1 MTSTD
6 LDFIRMVVDG
16 DIERLTRCLAAS
28 PALAAMS
35 SHVGASRQES
45 STFFFADIAHYF
57 YAGDTA
63 LHMAAAAFRRHV
75 AALLVAHGADC
86 RAKNRRGAEPLHY
99 AADAN
104 RWDPTAQAE
113 TIDYLISVGAD
124 PNALDRSGVSPLHRA
139 VRTRSVAAVRALVDG
154 GADSRQPNKAGST
167 PLHLAV
173 QTAGRGGSG
182 SPQARE
188 QQARIVRLLLERGPR
203 ATDQDGR
210 GKSVHQAA
218 TGEWIRS
225 VLREASAGSH
235 PNGADARWLVI
246 APGSFGTFGSV
257 RSFNGCR

>member
-6 LDFIRMVVDG
+6 LDFIRLVVDG
-16 DIERLTRCLAAS
+16 DIERLTRRLAAS

-35 SHVGASRQES
+35 SHVGASRQQS
-45 STFFFADIAHYF
+45 STFFFADIAHYL

-75 AALLVAHGADC
+75 AALLIAHGADC

-104 RWDPTAQAE
+104 RWDPAAQAE
-113 TIDYLISVGAD
+113 TIEYLISVGAD

-139 VRTRSVAAVRALVDG
+139 VRTRSLAAVRALVDS
-154 GADSRQPNKAGST
+154 GADSRRPNKAGST

-173 QTAGRGGSG
+173 QSTGRGGSG
-182 SPQARE
+182 SAHARE
-188 QQARIVRLLLERGPR
+188 QQAGIVRLLLERGAR
-203 ATDQDGR
+203 ATDPDGR

-225 VLREASAGSH
+225 VLREASAG
-235 PNGADARWLVI
+235 
-246 APGSFGTFGSV
+246 
-257 RSFNGCR
+257 